1 MLTVSSE
8 NKHCRAL
15 RFLVP
20 DWARTLIQ
28 MKKSFLEKFKSEKW
42 FCKKSR
48 NLSWVGADGS
58 LKWLKSWK
66 NLWNFGFVEIW
77 SSCRCDM
84 KIIFGAFNNLD
95 IKLLSHRKFFHHMYY
110 RFLQKALKLKNAK
123 KIAKKFF
130 EKSSNP
136 HSLRDN
142 SILMRALCVVM
153 NSKNIFCWIQ

>member
-1 MLTVSSE
+1 MFPKSIFFIEWGAS
-8 NKHCRAL
+8 AL
-15 RFLVP
+15 RLRVP
-20 DWARTLIQ
+20 GWERTPIQ
-28 MKKSFLEKFKSEKW
+28 WKNAFWKHFECENS

-77 SSCRCDM
+77 SSFRCDM

-95 IKLLSHRKFFHHMYY
+95 IKLLSHGKFFHHMYY

-123 KIAKKFF
+123 KIAKIFF
-130 EKSSNP
+130 EKSKKDKKP
-136 HSLRDN
+136 LIMGYLYHT
-142 SILMRALCVVM
+142 
-153 NSKNIFCWIQ
+153 KIF

>member
-1 MLTVSSE
+1 MFPKSFYLGMGV
-8 NKHCRAL
+8 
-15 RFLVP
+15 
-20 DWARTLIQ
+20 RTLLARASARRLPPIQ

-66 NLWNFGFVEIW
+66 NAWNFALVEIW

-95 IKLLSHRKFFHHMYY
+95 IKLLSHRKFLHHMYY

-123 KIAKKFF
+123 KIAKIFF

-136 HSLRDN
+136 CLVCNRVH
-142 SILMRALCVVM
+142 
-153 NSKNIFCWIQ
+153 